1 MSTPVAVH
9 PQRPAMPGRIPS
21 APELMQRIVLMQQEI
36 QRIENHR
43 QQACGLLTALAKDS
57 PNGELNVSLKTVQSI
72 APNEGFDHELQAIS
86 GLIRIKYKTAE
97 QAAMDAEGIHKKDA
111 EAYSIPKASPFQIR
125 VTPPD
130 GGRFHGDI
138 AVAFKDGKAAGKPLH
153 RVEKLPTFDQYTVD
167 ATGLYGFST
176 DACGFEVNISY
187 SFKPALE
194 EIKEPELEPCEGSWH
209 TDPNAIGFRCPECAS
224 PKRLA

>member
-1 MSTPVAVH
+1 MNAPVAVH
-9 PQRPAMPGRIPS
+9 PTRPAMPGQIPS
-21 APELMQRIVLMQQEI
+21 AQELLQRLMMMQQEL
-36 QRIENHR
+36 QRVEHHR
-43 QQACGLLTALAKDS
+43 QIACGLLTALTKDS
-57 PNGELNVSLKTVQSI
+57 PERELTVSLATLQSI
-72 APNEGFDHELQAIS
+72 GTNEGFDHEPQPLS
-86 GLIRIKYKTAE
+86 GTVKIKYKTAE
-97 QAAMDAEGIHKKDA
+97 QAAMDAEGIKKQEA
-111 EAYSIPKASPFQIR
+111 ESYRIPKASPFHIR
-125 VTPPD
+125 VTPPE

-187 SFKPALE
+187 SYKAGE
-194 EIKEPELEPCEGSWH
+194 EAVEPEIEPCEGSWH

-224 PKRLA
+224 PKRLV